1 MSHQAIQKQQSHPLS
16 QNTTSMSSLI
26 LQQQQQQIQ
35 QQQQH
40 QLSHRKSFHGSQNNA
55 QHSKIYPSC
64 STPPLN
70 SSNDSSNE
78 GSFHSERQRSLV
90 FRPRSRSLSS
100 PSRSPVTD
108 NHVTSMNQLFKERF
122 PKAQIQM
129 DDRLTSFINE
139 YKSINTNSN
148 RDSQPIV
155 RFVTNQILE
164 IARDCLHKSHSKQI
178 LTSRYFCDMSE
189 NLNRLLMETSEK
201 SPEAAGEV
209 ARIIKKLILI
219 ISRPARLLECLE
231 FDPEEF
237 YKLLEAAEDQA
248 KINHITNDLPKYIIT
263 KLGLN
268 RDPLSDMH
276 IGNSC
281 DDERDKLNANNNSSS
296 IDTEALSSLNKITEK
311 CDIKDTSNPKD
322 AAAGKKNVDENENP
336 NSSIVSISSDTSCLT
351 STPIKTSH
359 QLTSE
364 STTTDRMAGPS
375 ENDYEFIKLISNGA
389 YGSVHLV
396 KHKVSLRKSIKTICY
411 QFINTK
417 KLSQFHLFSKLANVS
432 LSKRLTKTI

>member
-1 MSHQAIQKQQSHPLS
+1 M
-16 QNTTSMSSLI
+16 
-26 LQQQQQQIQ
+26 
-35 QQQQH
+35 
-40 QLSHRKSFHGSQNNA
+40 
-55 QHSKIYPSC
+55 
-64 STPPLN
+64 
-70 SSNDSSNE
+70 
-78 GSFHSERQRSLV
+78 

-108 NHVTSMNQLFKERF
+108 NNVASMNQLFKERF
-122 PKAQIQM
+122 PKAQVQM

-155 RFVTNQILE
+155 RFVTTQILE

-201 SPEAAGEV
+201 SPDAAGEV

-248 KINHITNDLPKYIIT
+248 KTNHITNDLPKYIIT

-268 RDPLSDMH
+268 RGDPLSDMH
-276 IGNSC
+276 LGGSC
-281 DDERDKLNANNNSSS
+281 DDEKDKQNANNSTNNSDPQSS
-296 IDTEALSSLNKITEK
+296 FNKTTEK
-311 CDIKDTSNPKD
+311 CDTSDTSSSKE
-322 AAAGKKNVDENENP
+322 AGRNNVDENENP
-336 NSSIVSISSDTSCLT
+336 NTSIVSISSDTSCLT

-359 QLTSE
+359 QLTTSTE

-396 KHKVSLRKSIKTICY
+396 KHKVSISKHKK
-411 QFINTK
+411 QFLIIISHT
-417 KLSQFHLFSKLANVS
+417 LSFLVFAANS
-432 LSKRLTKTI
+432 PTFCSQKD

>member
-1 MSHQAIQKQQSHPLS
+1 MSHQTIQKQQSHPLS

-26 LQQQQQQIQ
+26 LQQQQQQQ
-35 QQQQH
+35 QQQ
-40 QLSHRKSFHGSQNNA
+40 QLSHRKSFHGSQNA
-55 QHSKIYPSC
+55 AHSKLSSYPSS

-78 GSFHSERQRSLV
+78 GSFHGERQQRSLV

-108 NHVTSMNQLFKERF
+108 NNVSSMNALFKERF
-122 PKAQIQM
+122 PKAQVQM
-129 DDRLTSFINE
+129 DERLTSFINE
-139 YKSINTNSN
+139 YNNVNTSSN

-155 RFVTNQILE
+155 RFVTNQILG

-189 NLNRLLMETSEK
+189 NLQRLLIETNEK
-201 SPEAAGEV
+201 SPEAAGEI

-248 KINHITNDLPKYIIT
+248 KINHITNDLPIYIIT

-268 RDPLSDMH
+268 RDPLSDMNQT
-276 IGNSC
+276 NSC
-281 DDERDKLNANNNSSS
+281 LDEKDKQSTNSS
-296 IDTEALSSLNKITEK
+296 TCSSKITDDK
-311 CDIKDTSNPKD
+311 CDTSDTSLKD
-322 AAAGKKNVDENENP
+322 ARKCEENP

-351 STPIKTSH
+351 STPIKSSQTAELSTSA
-359 QLTSE
+359 
-364 STTTDRMAGPS
+364 TTDKMSTGPT

-396 KHKVSLRKSIKTICY
+396 KHRVSCLII
-411 QFINTK
+411 
-417 KLSQFHLFSKLANVS
+417 
-432 LSKRLTKTI
+432 

>member
-1 MSHQAIQKQQSHPLS
+1 
-16 QNTTSMSSLI
+16 MSSLV
-26 LQQQQQQIQ
+26 LQQQQQAQQ

-55 QHSKIYPSC
+55 QQQHHSSKLNYPSC

-78 GSFHSERQRSLV
+78 GSFHSSGCSGGGGRSGIGERQRSFV

-108 NHVTSMNQLFKERF
+108 NHVASMNQLFKERF
-122 PKAQIQM
+122 PKAQVQM

-155 RFVTNQILE
+155 RFVTTQILE

-201 SPEAAGEV
+201 SPDAAGEV

-268 RDPLSDMH
+268 RGDPLSDMH
-276 IGNSC
+276 LGGSC
-281 DDERDKLNANNNSSS
+281 DDEKDKQNANNSTNNSDPQSS
-296 IDTEALSSLNKITEK
+296 FNKTTEK
-311 CDIKDTSNPKD
+311 CDTSDTSSSKE
-322 AAAGKKNVDENENP
+322 AGRNNVDENENP
-336 NSSIVSISSDTSCLT
+336 NTSIVSISSDTSCLT

-359 QLTSE
+359 QLTTSTE

-396 KHKVSLRKSIKTICY
+396 KHKVSISKHKK
-411 QFINTK
+411 QFLIIISHT
-417 KLSQFHLFSKLANVS
+417 LSFLVFAANS
-432 LSKRLTKTI
+432 PTFCSQKD